1 MSSLTTFVRTQITK
15 LEKQMLELAEKTVS
29 APLSQVDYLI
39 VVGKYRGLK
48 STRDSYTD
56 MLRKEVEPEQPDDD
70 LESEVDGE
78 PQRATVSNPVRK
90 PPRPIQRARSWGG
103 R

>member
-70 LESEVDGE
+70 LEPEIDE
-78 PQRATVSNPVRK
+78 PRRATPSNPVRK
-90 PPRPIQRARSWGG
+90 PSRPIQRARSWGG